1 MNKRNTAFFTSGNKR
16 NPVNLY
22 YNLQPFLT
30 SHTNSRNFSG
40 RTNTETNIS
49 NNLVKSKKWNLSEMI
64 DIKKK
69 LNLAVKKRMAFIKS
83 KQLKKISTLSHIYM
97 NSINEG
103 IINNKFSLNSTGGN
117 NKILSS
123 YNNTKKK
130 SSINNSHN
138 NYSQKNYSNKAKM
151 VKKKINFSNLSNN
164 SFKSYKPNPIKKKI
178 KNKVKNGIPFNINK
192 ININIINNNNININ
206 TIKTEGNIS
215 KNPIKKLL
223 KRKKNFTLDKLPQ
236 FDELLKKNNTKE
248 KDKLIHKKLF
258 INKNTNFS
266 KKRNNNININASN
279 TNYSLSNR
287 LNNVISNHE
296 DLSFLSKNFIK
307 NIKKNIINFKNKKL
321 FIFNDKSL
329 EHKKIIPINY
339 FQDYKKKNSSVN
351 KNIRKQFINYNYN
364 ILKYRNN
371 KKIKKSKNSILITKQ
386 KRPYSKEDKIFTLI
400 IKGREKSKE
409 ATKNKMLKLIAKKSS
424 VPDYALLKKYNKS
437 KNQNIINSLSKSE
450 IKNRRSKS
458 NSKTQIDESQNIYI
472 KEEDNLKEDADNHEC
487 DITDIILNRDISET
501 EPDNFDDLYSIV
513 KKINFDEGLTKDDIF
528 NFDENNNYS
537 KFKKK
542 FEIIWNKSKF
552 KSYKK
557 V

>member
-64 DIKKK
+64 EIKKK
-69 LNLAVKKRMAFIKS
+69 LNLAVKKRMTFVKS
-83 KQLKKISTLSHIYM
+83 KQMKKISTLSHIYM
-97 NSINEG
+97 SSINDG
-103 IINNKFSLNSTGGN
+103 IINNKSNLNSTGGN

-130 SSINNSHN
+130 LSTNNSHN
-138 NYSQKNYSNKAKM
+138 YTNKAKM

-178 KNKVKNGIPFNINK
+178 NKNKVKNGIPFNINK

-248 KDKLIHKKLF
+248 KDKLVHKKFF
-258 INKNTNFS
+258 INKNNNFP
-266 KKRNNNININASN
+266 KKRNNNIN
-279 TNYSLSNR
+279 TNKSTTIYSLSNR
-287 LNNVISNHE
+287 LNKVISNH
-296 DLSFLSKNFIK
+296 DDVSLLSKNFIK
-307 NIKKNIINFKNKKL
+307 SIRKNILNIKNKKL
-321 FIFNDKSL
+321 FIINDKSL
-329 EHKKIIPINY
+329 EHKKIVPINY
-339 FQDYKKKNSSVN
+339 FQDYKKKNSIN
-351 KNIRKQFINYNYN
+351 KNIKKQFINYNGN
-364 ILKYRNN
+364 IIKIRNN
-371 KKIKKSKNSILITKQ
+371 KKIKKSKNNILITKQ
-386 KRPYSKEDKIFTLI
+386 KRPYSKEDKVFNLVM
-400 IKGREKSKE
+400 KGREKSKE
-409 ATKNKMLKLIAKKSS
+409 STKNKMLKLIAKKSS
-424 VPDYALLKKYNKS
+424 LPDYVLIKKINKS
-437 KNQNIINSLSKSE
+437 KNKNTINSLSKSE
-450 IKNRRSKS
+450 TKNRRVKS
-458 NSKTQIDESQNIYI
+458 NNKTQIDESQKIYI
-472 KEEDNLKEDADNHEC
+472 KEENNLKEDTDNHEC
-487 DITDIILNRDISET
+487 DITDIVQNRNISET

-513 KKINFDEGLTKDDIF
+513 KIINFDESLIKDDIF
-528 NFDENNNYS
+528 NIDENNNYS
-537 KFKKK
+537 TFKKK
-542 FEIIWNKSKF
+542 FEKMWNKSKF

-557 V
+557 A

>member
-1 MNKRNTAFFTSGNKR
+1 MNKRNTAFFTSGKR

-30 SHTNSRNFSG
+30 SHNNSRNFSG
-40 RTNTETNIS
+40 RTNTDTNIS

-69 LNLAVKKRMAFIKS
+69 LNLAVKKRMAFVKN
-83 KQLKKISTLSHIYM
+83 KQMKKMSTLSHIHM
-97 NSINEG
+97 NSINDG
-103 IINNKFSLNSTGGN
+103 IINNKFSLNSTNGN
-117 NKILSS
+117 TKVLSS

-130 SSINNSHN
+130 SSTNNSHN
-138 NYSQKNYSNKAKM
+138 NYTNKAKM
-151 VKKKINFSNLSNN
+151 VKKKINFSNMSNN
-164 SFKSYKPNPIKKKI
+164 SFKSYKQNPIKKKII

-248 KDKLIHKKLF
+248 KDKLIRKKLF
-258 INKNTNFS
+258 INRNSNLS
-266 KKRNNNININASN
+266 KKRNNNINTNISS

-287 LNNVISNHE
+287 LNNVISNH
-296 DLSFLSKNFIK
+296 DDISLLSKNFIK

-321 FIFNDKSL
+321 FIVNDKSL
-329 EHKKIIPINY
+329 EHKKIVPINY
-339 FQDYKKKNSSVN
+339 FQDYKKKNSSVS
-351 KNIRKQFINYNYN
+351 KNIKKQFINYNGN
-364 ILKYRNN
+364 IIKFRNN
-371 KKIKKSKNSILITKQ
+371 KKIKKNKNNILISKQ
-386 KRPYSKEDKIFTLI
+386 KRPYSKEDKVINI
-400 IKGREKSKE
+400 MMKGREKSKE
-409 ATKNKMLKLIAKKSS
+409 AAKNKMLKLIAKKSS
-424 VPDYALLKKYNKS
+424 LPDYVLLKKINKP
-437 KNQNIINSLSKSE
+437 KNQNTINALSKSE
-450 IKNRRSKS
+450 IKNRRAKS
-458 NSKTQIDESQNIYI
+458 NNKTQIDESQKIFI
-472 KEEDNLKEDADNHEC
+472 KEEDNMKEDTENNHEC
-487 DITDIILNRDISET
+487 DITDIVQNRNLSET

-513 KKINFDEGLTKDDIF
+513 RKVNFDEGLIKDDIF
-528 NFDENNNYS
+528 NIDENDNYF

-542 FEIIWNKSKF
+542 FEKIWNKPKF

>member
-30 SHTNSRNFSG
+30 SHNNSRNFSG
-40 RTNTETNIS
+40 RTNTDTNIS

-69 LNLAVKKRMAFIKS
+69 LNLAVKKRMTFVKS
-83 KQLKKISTLSHIYM
+83 KQMKKISTLSHIHM
-97 NSINEG
+97 NSINDG
-103 IINNKFSLNSTGGN
+103 ILNNKFSLNNTGGN

-130 SSINNSHN
+130 SSANNSHN
-138 NYSQKNYSNKAKM
+138 NYTNKAKM

-164 SFKSYKPNPIKKKI
+164 SFKSYKQNPIKKKI
-178 KNKVKNGIPFNINK
+178 NKTKVKNGIPFNINK

-215 KNPIKKLL
+215 KNPMKKLL

-236 FDELLKKNNTKE
+236 FDELLKNNNTKE

-258 INKNTNFS
+258 VNKNINFS
-266 KKRNNNININASN
+266 KKRNNNIKTNISSS
-279 TNYSLSNR
+279 NYSLSNR

-296 DLSFLSKNFIK
+296 DISLPPKNFMK
-307 NIKKNIINFKNKKL
+307 NIKRNIINNKNKKQ
-321 FIFNDKSL
+321 FIVNDKSL
-329 EHKKIIPINY
+329 EHKKIVPINY
-339 FQDYKKKNSSVN
+339 FQDYKKKNSSVS
-351 KNIRKQFINYNYN
+351 KNIKKQFINYNGN
-364 ILKYRNN
+364 IIKIRNN
-371 KKIKKSKNSILITKQ
+371 KKIKKNKNNILITKQ
-386 KRPYSKEDKIFTLI
+386 KRPYSKEDKIFNLI
-400 IKGREKSKE
+400 IKGRGKSKE
-409 ATKNKMLKLIAKKSS
+409 STKNKMLKLIAKKSS
-424 VPDYALLKKYNKS
+424 LPDYVLIKSINKF
-437 KNQNIINSLSKSE
+437 KNQNTIHILSKSE
-450 IKNRRSKS
+450 SKNRRAKS
-458 NSKTQIDESQNIYI
+458 NNKTQIDESQKIYI
-472 KEEDNLKEDADNHEC
+472 KENNLNENTDNHEC
-487 DITDIILNRDISET
+487 NVTDIVHNRNISET

-513 KKINFDEGLTKDDIF
+513 KKINFDEGLIKDDIF
-528 NFDENNNYS
+528 NIEENNNYS
-537 KFKKK
+537 KYKKK
-542 FEIIWNKSKF
+542 FDKNWNKSKY